1 MSALAAPAPGG
12 FFIFQSRTTA
22 AGDDAI
28 ELGKRQLAQIVHF
41 PARRRLLEEAHDFV
55 SSSAVEEWFGAGA
68 KPASPLALDAATLFL
83 MDLPASFLDAEIS
96 PEQDGGIT
104 IDWFRRADRQ
114 LSITFD
120 HQGSMYYA
128 AILGP
133 IERVSGRVPFYGSVP
148 EEIIRILQRLAI

>member
-1 MSALAAPAPGG
+1 MSALAAPASGS
-12 FFIFQSRTTA
+12 FFTFQSKTTA

-28 ELGKRQLAQIVHF
+28 ELGRRQLAQVVHF
-41 PARRRLLEEAHDFV
+41 PARRRLLEEVQHFV
-55 SSSAVEEWFGAGA
+55 STSAVEEWFGAGA
-68 KPASPLALDAATLFL
+68 KPVNPLALDAATLFL
-83 MDLPASFLDAEIS
+83 MNLPASFLDAEIS

-120 HQGSMYYA
+120 YQGSMYYA
-128 AILGP
+128 AILGL

-148 EEIIRILQRLAI
+148 EEIIRILQRLAV